1 VPASSGLLCIFY
13 KYSREYSEQIFMTEC
28 LTSWDVTLS
37 PQLTSKHVGTYPNY
51 GIEVA
56 SFLNCQ
62 PVRNVG
68 RSQGGVTSLSSQ
80 VQGHVFV
87 GHLNAGGL
95 ENTFQSVTQFTLM
108 SEETYGL
115 RSKKCVTLQ
124 AGE

>member
-1 VPASSGLLCIFY
+1 MRCNFVNTG
-13 KYSREYSEQIFMTEC
+13 
-28 LTSWDVTLS
+28 DVKTR
-37 PQLTSKHVGTYPNY
+37 

-62 PVRNVG
+62 AVRNVG
-68 RSQGGVTSLSSQ
+68 RSQGGVTCLSSQ

-87 GHLNAGGL
+87 GHLDADGL

-108 SEETYGL
+108 SEEAYGL
-115 RSKKCVTLQ
+115 RSKKFVTSQ